1 MMQSVAMGEIQHV
14 ESSEDYIM
22 VHQPD
27 EMRDDLSDDD
37 SYDYCEDVYSLHST
51 AQSMS
56 TCSGAAENVVP
67 KDVIVTVSKGLME
80 DLDDTHAAA
89 ELAHISVP
97 SVLMKDLDEAHAAA
111 ELARIPDLEQR
122 SVASAL
128 SCSKSAHP
136 ATDKVVCDEATSKI
150 GKDVQDALTLS
161 RASNKKRRK
170 TLKLMKKAQAAA
182 SAAQSLSEKARA
194 AARSNLCPQKA
205 SKSKMRQPGSRSS
218 KKVANIAVACAT
230 ETLSAYR
237 EELLRNKQQ
246 CV

>member
-67 KDVIVTVSKGLME
+67 KDVILTVSSGLME
-80 DLDDTHAAA
+80 DLDETHAAT
-89 ELAHISVP
+89 ELAQITVP

-111 ELARIPDLEQR
+111 KLARIPDLEQR

-128 SCSKSAHP
+128 S
-136 ATDKVVCDEATSKI
+136 
-150 GKDVQDALTLS
+150 DVQDAVTLS

-170 TLKLMKKAQAAA
+170 TLKLMKKAKAAA

-205 SKSKMRQPGSRSS
+205 SKSKMRTPGSRSS

-237 EELLRNKQQ
+237 EELLQNKQQ
-246 CV
+246 YV